1 MNTMQNILCAVG
13 GFAFGTLA
21 AYINARVSRKGVNNS
36 TVLAIMGTNAVRML
50 IDIAALLAAFFV
62 GRFFGLS
69 YLVTIVPVAL
79 GLSIFGMIF
88 LRSLTKQFFQEEDNS
103 KDGGE

>member
-1 MNTMQNILCAVG
+1 MNTLQNILFAVG
-13 GFAFGTLA
+13 GLAFGTLA
-21 AYINARVSRKGVNNS
+21 AYVNYRVSRKGVKH
-36 TVLAIMGTNAVRML
+36 TTMAAIMGTNAVRML
-50 IDIAALLAAFFV
+50 VDIAALLAAFFV
-62 GRFFGLS
+62 GRLFGLS

-88 LRSLTKQFFQEEDNS
+88 LRRLTKQFTEEEDNS